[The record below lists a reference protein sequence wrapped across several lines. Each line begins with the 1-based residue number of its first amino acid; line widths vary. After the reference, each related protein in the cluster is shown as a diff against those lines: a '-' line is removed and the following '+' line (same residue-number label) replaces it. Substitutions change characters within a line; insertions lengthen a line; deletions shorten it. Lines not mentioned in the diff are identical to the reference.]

1 MFNRLNKRTT
11 GIILVLAGTTLWGV
25 SGTVAQFLFQEKN
38 YQADWLVVV
47 RLLISG
53 MILLALS
60 GARQGKK
67 KLFSVWSDKN
77 GWLSIVLFGLVGMLG
92 VQYTY
97 FAAIEASNAATATLL
112 QYLGPVFIT
121 LYLALRT
128 KSWPGIR
135 QIIAVI
141 LALAGTY
148 LLVTAGTPSSLAI
161 SGTALFWGLA
171 SALALAFYTVQP
183 LKLLKEHGT
192 ISVIGWGMVIGG
204 IGMSFVAP
212 PWEVHGEASI
222 SAVLAIL
229 FVILFG
235 TLIAFFCYLESLK
248 YLQPSE
254 TSLLA
259 CAEPL
264 SAALLAVIWLN
275 TPFGLAEWGGAV
287 CIIITVILLS
297 SAKEQNRQVPE
308 ANTGDGQ
315 PTKFSI

>member
-1 MFNRLNKRTT
+1 MT

-25 SGTVAQFLFQEKN
+25 SGTVAQFLFQEKS

-47 RLLISG
+47 RLLVSG
-53 MILLALS
+53 LILLVFT
-60 GARQGKK
+60 GAMHGKK
-67 KLFSVWSDKN
+67 KLFSVWTDGNS
-77 GWLSIVLFGLVGMLG
+77 WFSVILFGLIGMLG

-97 FAAIEASNAATATLL
+97 FAAIETSNAATATLL

-128 KSWPGIR
+128 KTWPGIR
-135 QIIAVI
+135 QTTAIL

-148 LLVTAGTPSSLAI
+148 LLVTAGTPSSLTI

-192 ISVIGWGMVIGG
+192 IPVIGWGMVIGG

-212 PWEVHGEASI
+212 PWEAHGEASF

-264 SAALLAVIWLN
+264 SAAILAVLWLN
-275 TPFGLAEWGGAV
+275 TPFGLAEWGGAA

-297 SAKEQNRQVPE
+297 RAKEQNRQMPE
-308 ANTGDGQ
+308 THTSEQQ
-315 PTKFSI
+315 PNKVSI